1 MVGSKRILE
10 GKPYPLGAHWDGHG
24 INFAVFSAHADAVEI
39 CIFDEQGQ
47 EEIDRIP
54 LKENKHNIFYS
65 YIKDLPVGTVYG
77 LRVYGPYKPEQGHRF
92 NHHKLLIDPYARQL
106 IGSIKW
112 DSALFAYVVG
122 EDDLSFDTQ
131 DSAPF
136 MPKAVVTAPLAKA
149 KDLSHLQERSLTQG
163 LIYETHLRGLS
174 QLHPKVER
182 SQQGSFSA
190 LANDAIVDHLKSLS
204 VSAVELLPIQSFVND
219 HYLVEKGLSNYWGY
233 QPIAYFAPQ
242 ANYIN
247 SGKLEEIQQ
256 TIHTLA
262 DHQIEVL
269 MDVVYNHTGEGN
281 EWGPTLSF
289 RGIDNASYYSLKPE
303 NPRYYLDDSG
313 CGNRLNVA
321 HPKVLQL
328 VMDSLRYWH
337 EQFGISGFRFDLCS
351 TLGRGPR
358 GLNMKGSFFS
368 AISQDP
374 TLTTARL
381 IAEPWDIGPGG
392 YKLGAY
398 QPGWSEWNDRYRDTL
413 RRFWR
418 GDEGLRPEL
427 ARRLCGSSAL
437 YRPNRRRPEA
447 SINYLCSHDG
457 ATLHDLVTYA
467 RKRNMANGEDNRDGH
482 HDDLNIHCGVDGEN
496 QERSP
501 LRRRIQRSLLTCLF
515 LSRGAP
521 MILAGDEMG
530 RTQKGNNNA
539 YCQDNPISWLSWTDH
554 EQADESLLAFTQ
566 QLSALRQRF
575 TLFSVNEW
583 LEGEKNSSGDLKDL
597 QWLTKQGTEFP
608 HDAWQSG
615 DGRDLFYT
623 LADEQ
628 HILLVLMNSGDEPRS
643 FTSPAILEEYSLEN
657 HRWSLLLDS
666 AHATVENSP
675 LSSVVLGPREN
686 IEIQNKSVQVWKID
700 LH

>member
-1 MVGSKRILE
+1 MVGSKRILK

-24 INFAVFSAHADAVEI
+24 INFAVFSAHAEAVEI

-65 YIKDLPVGTVYG
+65 YIKGLPVGTVYG

-136 MPKAVVTAPLAKA
+136 MPKAVVTAPLTKA
-149 KDLSHLQERSLTQG
+149 KDLSYLQERPLTQG

-242 ANYIN
+242 SNYIN

-482 HDDLNIHCGVDGEN
+482 HDDLNINCGIDGEN

-554 EQADESLLAFTQ
+554 KQADDSLLTFTQ

-575 TLFSVNEW
+575 NLLSANEW
-583 LEGEKNSSGDLKDL
+583 LEGEKNSSDDLKDL

-628 HILLVLMNSGDEPRS
+628 HILLILMNSGDKPRT
-643 FTSPAILEEYSLEN
+643 FTSPAILEEYSLEK

-666 AHATVENSP
+666 AYATVERSP
-675 LSSVVLGPREN
+675 LSSVLLGPREN
-686 IEIQNKSVQVWKID
+686 IEIQDKSVQVWKID